1 MVFMRVSFQTRNRE
15 VSRLLSFQATMMA
28 ILDMR
33 QPCRKRLRRT
43 ASTSR
48 NLRGRHAPQP
58 ACTLQAVRSWLDVFT
73 DYEAAGAER
82 DQ

>member
-28 ILDMR
+28 MLDMR

-48 NLRGRHAPQP
+48 NLRIRHARQR
-58 ACTLQAVRSWLDVFT
+58 ARILRVFRSSLDVFP
-73 DYEAAGAER
+73 DDEAAGSER